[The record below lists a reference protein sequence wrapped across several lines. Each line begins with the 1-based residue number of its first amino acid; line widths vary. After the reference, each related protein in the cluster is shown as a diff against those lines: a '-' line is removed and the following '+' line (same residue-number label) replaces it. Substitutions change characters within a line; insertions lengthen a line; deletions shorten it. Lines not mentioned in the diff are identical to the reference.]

1 MRRQSP
7 TRGQRWALPARQSRT
22 RGVRLI
28 GVGVLAMTVLLG
40 GCAIQPWVKPFERE
54 RLADPIMSFSRESL
68 PERHRDHVRDVR
80 EGARGATGVQGGGC
94 GCN

>member
-1 MRRQSP
+1 MSRCLLAV
-7 TRGQRWALPARQSRT
+7 TALLT
-22 RGVRLI
+22 
-28 GVGVLAMTVLLG
+28 MLLG
-40 GCAIQPWVKPFERE
+40 GCAIQPWVKPYERE
-54 RLADPIMSFSRESL
+54 HLADPIMAFSRNTL